1 MCRIATPL
9 VHAISIVLRWK
20 SKLSDRRLLAKN
32 KFKSGIVRGGAHSSS
47 KLPRV
52 ASVHGHVSMAHL
64 VLERI
69 IDLVWMYGRLDVR
82 HDVGRA
88 FRCLEELKSA
98 DLETLEISC
107 GF

>member
-9 VHAISIVLRWK
+9 VHAISVVLRWK
-20 SKLSDRRLLAKN
+20 SKLSDGRLLAKN

-69 IDLVWMYGRLDVR
+69 TDLVWMYGAWTYDM
-82 HDVGRA
+82 DVGRA
-88 FRCLEELKSA
+88 FRCFEELKSA

-107 GF
+107 DF